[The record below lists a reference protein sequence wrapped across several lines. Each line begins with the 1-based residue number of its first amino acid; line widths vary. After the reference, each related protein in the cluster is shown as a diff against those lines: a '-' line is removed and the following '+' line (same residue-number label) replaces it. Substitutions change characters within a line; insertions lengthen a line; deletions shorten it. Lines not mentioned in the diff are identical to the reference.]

1 MTGNHNESEKQTMPA
16 TLEEAPTA
24 TAPAA
29 REPLRHRL
37 PDERKAII
45 HHFSVGGHEG
55 YLRVGL
61 YEDGQPGELFIRM
74 AKAGSTIAGLMDSF
88 GIAVSLALQYGV
100 PLKVLGDKF
109 SHTRFEPSGWS
120 TNPQIGYAKSLMD
133 YIFRWLALKFLPPTS
148 PPPTGAAA
156 MAPAPAHPEADPP
169 GEEQTDAPTCKDCG
183 AIMTRNGSCYH
194 SANCGSTSGC
204 S

>member
-1 MTGNHNESEKQTMPA
+1 MPA
-16 TLEEAPTA
+16 TLEEALPA
-24 TAPAA
+24 AESAA
-29 REPLRHRL
+29 REPFRRHL

-55 YLRVGL
+55 YLMVGL
-61 YEDGQPGELFIRM
+61 YADGQPGEVFIRM

-88 GIAVSLALQYGV
+88 GIAVSLALQCRV
-100 PLKVLGDKF
+100 PLAVLCGKF

-133 YIFRWLALKFLPPTS
+133 YIFRWLSLKFLPPTS
-148 PPPTGAAA
+148 PPPTGTEA
-156 MAPAPAHPEADPP
+156 MAPAPAHLETDAP
-169 GEEQTDAPTCKDCG
+169 GEEQTDAPACKDCG

-194 SANCGSTSGC
+194 CANCGSTSGC